1 MTQPS
6 PTQLS
11 YLVSA
16 LDHGGWTG
24 AAEDLGVSTSA
35 FAQGISELERRLGV
49 SLFTKVGRNRVAT
62 PEAVSAGAYARAILG
77 ELESMESWAEEVR
90 TGDVGQIRAGMIDTA
105 AIHHFGETLVRFR
118 SVHPEVSV
126 QLSVRPSAVLFEEL
140 RNGELD
146 VVVAVAPSDSTGLE
160 LRELVAEPLYAYA
173 PPGSTVRRVKD
184 WGPWVGF
191 PAASRTRELVT
202 TELRRRGADVNVVAE
217 SSQPAVLC
225 EMVRLGMGWTV
236 LSAVDAE
243 REPHSLKRAI
253 ESPLT
258 ERILTLA
265 RRTDR
270 PETQAL
276 VRFMEMLINDAAVSK
291 KSPASKKPRST

>member
-1 MTQPS
+1 MTHPS

-118 SVHPEVSV
+118 SVHPEVC
-126 QLSVRPSAVLFEEL
+126 L
-140 RNGELD
+140 
-146 VVVAVAPSDSTGLE
+146 
-160 LRELVAEPLYAYA
+160 LYT
-173 PPGSTVRRVKD
+173 S
-184 WGPWVGF
+184 
-191 PAASRTRELVT
+191 
-202 TELRRRGADVNVVAE
+202 
-217 SSQPAVLC
+217 
-225 EMVRLGMGWTV
+225 
-236 LSAVDAE
+236 
-243 REPHSLKRAI
+243 
-253 ESPLT
+253 
-258 ERILTLA
+258 
-265 RRTDR
+265 
-270 PETQAL
+270 
-276 VRFMEMLINDAAVSK
+276 DAADE
-291 KSPASKKPRST
+291 